1 MLGSA
6 GTLLLLMF
14 LAWGA
19 RGLSQSE
26 DNRMTL
32 GHNQDLSAIQ
42 EDLLLK
48 LLSGWTDSRES
59 NSMEVERNVERN
71 IPDPLEPKMAPSVKF
86 PHLSLRERKA
96 PCKHFFWKTFTMC

>member
-6 GTLLLLMF
+6 GTLLLLL

-19 RGLSQSE
+19 RGLSQPD
-26 DNRMTL
+26 DNRMIL

-59 NSMEVERNVERN
+59 NLVEVERNAPE
-71 IPDPLEPKMAPSVKF
+71 PLQPKIAPPVKF
-86 PHLSLRERKA
+86 PRLSLRERKA
-96 PCKHFFWKTFTMC
+96 PCKNFFWKTFTMC